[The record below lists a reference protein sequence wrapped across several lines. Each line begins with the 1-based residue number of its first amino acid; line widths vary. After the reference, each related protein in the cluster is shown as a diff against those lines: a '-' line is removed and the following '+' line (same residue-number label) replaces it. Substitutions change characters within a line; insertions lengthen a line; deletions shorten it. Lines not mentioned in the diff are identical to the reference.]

1 MQDCYGIGDEMRTR
15 VDGAW
20 VVGFADGGHRM
31 LRNGCVVYEGER
43 ITYVGT
49 DYRGG
54 ADRVIDA
61 TDSLVCPG
69 FIDTHV
75 HSGHRALHK
84 LLTDGGRKDLF
95 GQPYMDVTIARDGT
109 KIQGYPN
116 YLTSEEAKTDP
127 GIALHAAFTVAEL
140 LRNGVTTFV
149 ELGGH
154 VMVQQALW
162 KQCEAL
168 GVRGYLGPGYDSG
181 RWAADAE
188 GKLRR
193 QAYPDGGAH
202 LFDAAVEFIRRVQ
215 EHGNDLVHGILVP
228 REIENCSVDILRRTV
243 QAARELGVPMATHA
257 GYNVIEFYEVIREHG
272 KTPIELLDSVGM
284 LTPELNIGHANLI
297 SDSPRLNYS
306 GGQDLKLMGENK
318 VSISHCPINIVR
330 RARVLDSW
338 KKYREAGVNL
348 TIGSDTYPRDMIM
361 NMRTASYHGKVMS
374 HDLTAASA
382 AEVFE
387 AATLGGAHSLGRTDI
402 GRLAEGAR
410 ADIITVKVE
419 RKDVLRYGPI
429 WDPIRSLVECGV
441 GDDVDT
447 VITNGQVRMEN
458 GCIPGVDLGEL
469 RAAAQGFGEHVWANL
484 QEWDPLKRTAHA
496 MCRPSFCPDC
506 D

>member
-1 MQDCYGIGDEMRTR
+1 MLTQIKGE
-15 VDGAW
+15 W
-20 VVGFADGGHRM
+20 VLGFADGNHRM
-31 LRNGCVVYEGER
+31 LRDASVVYEGER
-43 ITYVGT
+43 IVHVGT
-49 DYRGG
+49 EFDGV

-61 TDSLVCPG
+61 RGCLVAPG

-84 LLTDGGRKDLF
+84 LLADGGRPDLF

-109 KIQGYPN
+109 RIKGYPN
-116 YLTSEEAKTDP
+116 YLSREEAAVDP

-154 VMVQQALW
+154 VMVQEALW
-162 KQCEAL
+162 RECERL

-181 RWAADAE
+181 RWAADDQ
-188 GKLRR
+188 GRLRR
-193 QAYPDGGAH
+193 VPYPDGGDH
-202 LFDAAVEFIRRVQ
+202 LFEEAVAFIKRVQ
-215 EHGNDLVHGILVP
+215 AAGSDLVNGILVP
-228 REIENCSVDILRRTV
+228 REVENCSVDILRRTV
-243 QAARELGVPMATHA
+243 QAAQELGVPMATHA
-257 GYNVIEFYEVIREHG
+257 GYNVIEFYETMREHRM
-272 KTPIELLDSVGM
+272 TPIELLHSVGM
-284 LTPELNIGHANLI
+284 LGPRLNIGHANLI

-306 GGQDLKLMGENK
+306 GGRDLALMGEHR

-348 TIGSDTYPRDMIM
+348 TIGSDTYPRDMVM

-387 AATLGGAHSLGRTDI
+387 AATLGGARSLGRTDI
-402 GRLAEGAR
+402 GRLEPGAR
-410 ADIITVKVE
+410 ADVIAINVG
-419 RKDVLRYGPI
+419 RQDVLRYGPI

-441 GDDVDT
+441 GDDVEL
-447 VITNGQVRMEN
+447 VVTNGQVRMEQ
-458 GCIPGVDLGEL
+458 GRIAGVDLGAL
-469 RAAAQGFGEHVWANL
+469 RAEAQQFADNVWRDL
-484 QEWDPLKRTAHA
+484 QDWDPLRRTAQA
-496 MCRPSFCPDC
+496 MCPPSFCPDC
-506 D
+506 M